1 MLDVLREKG
10 NPSRASIARDALV
23 DIGSRSAQRTWN
35 VVTTDRW
42 SDARA
47 VPASRLLMA
56 PHTRLRQTQ
65 PFLGSTAADCG
76 DGGDRVISRRSRE
89 GKMGASYRKA

>member
-42 SDARA
+42 SDAKA

-56 PHTRLRQTQ
+56 PHTAPT
-65 PFLGSTAADCG
+65 G
-76 DGGDRVISRRSRE
+76 RSPSSE
-89 GKMGASYRKA
+89 AQQQIVGMAVTE